1 MLARASAR
9 PQGLRPVLRPCC
21 LSFLPPPAIG
31 VSRLLVSGS
40 APIAVPYAVI
50 VLIVLR
56 QFPMRLSIPA
66 LCSQVIALC
75 VLAITIATLS
85 LSASPAVAASR
96 SAVIIADEL
105 TLDDVAYSPKEER
118 ALRQQ
123 ITKDQ
128 ARLRQRYLDEH
139 SDDDDAA
146 TIFDNIW
153 EQALKG
159 ESALARAQLATLY
172 QSLQA
177 PGKRAARTN
186 RLIAYLSFASA
197 NDDVAYF
204 QQTIFNAL
212 SQIKQPTLTDQRRIY
227 YWLNRLAN
235 SNSGKDSD
243 FAASLLGLRYL
254 SSLYQQPHNKQLKA
268 LTQKY
273 LTQGAEGGIPNSA
286 FALANFY
293 LGSAHN
299 SKEGAKWMKAAA
311 QAGHGTAAGTLGLL
325 YAQGTGVKTDYQQ
338 ALHWAKLGVER
349 GDARSHDILGLLYEM
364 GWGIKADVAKALDL
378 YSQGCKLGDDLSC
391 QDHQRLTRQKQ

>member
-1 MLARASAR
+1 
-9 PQGLRPVLRPCC
+9 
-21 LSFLPPPAIG
+21 
-31 VSRLLVSGS
+31 
-40 APIAVPYAVI
+40 
-50 VLIVLR
+50 
-56 QFPMRLSIPA
+56 MRLSFPA

-85 LSASPAVAASR
+85 LSASPAAAASR
-96 SAVIIADEL
+96 LAVIIADEL
-105 TLDDVAYSPKEER
+105 TMEDIAYSPKEER
-118 ALRQQ
+118 ALHQQ

-197 NDDVAYF
+197 TDDVAYF

-254 SSLYQQPHNKQLKA
+254 SSLYQQPHNKRLKA

-338 ALHWAKLGVER
+338 ALHWAKLGVKR

-364 GWGIKADVAKALDL
+364 GWGTEADVAKALDL